1 MKIITFKRKNI
12 KQLQPKEIGIAVL
25 NNKMK
30 AKKQFELDG
39 IRYYCAEINQDKWIV
54 YHLDNY

>member
-1 MKIITFKRKNI
+1 MTFKRKNI

-30 AKKQFELDG
+30 AKKPFELDE
-39 IRYYCAEINQDKWIV
+39 IRYYCAETNEDKWIV
-54 YHLDNY
+54 YHWDN